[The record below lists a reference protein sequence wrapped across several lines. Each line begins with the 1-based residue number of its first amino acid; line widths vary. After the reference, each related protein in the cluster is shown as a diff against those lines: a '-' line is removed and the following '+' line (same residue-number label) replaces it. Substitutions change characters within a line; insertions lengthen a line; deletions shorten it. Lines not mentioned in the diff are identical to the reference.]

1 MHKFKVLS
9 DKTFSEIEDKFKQL
23 EERLSKTEKMLS
35 KLETNVTDTSNDIE
49 KLELIKMKIEVFNFN
64 MRFTTDRIYLTINDN
79 RVDLVIRSFDLTSQA
94 KIAIAYLYEPIDE
107 IERRLN
113 NQIQS
118 IPFYHYFFVESKV
131 YHFLEFTIEQSED
144 FIARIRLALDEYD
157 DDEIAVELVE
167 GNNIRV
173 SYIRA
178 LNIDARQKLVFEEN
192 SSIRFELSILGIIDD
207 YDEYR
212 IKAIAS
218 KDCRLN
224 DFEDAIKKLRAEIEL
239 NDQLKRFSRQAEM

>member
-1 MHKFKVLS
+1 MHKFRVLS
-9 DKTFSEIEDKFKQL
+9 EKTFSEIEEKFNHL
-23 EERLSKTEKMLS
+23 EERLSKTEEALS
-35 KLETNVTDTSNDIE
+35 NLENNVTDTSNDIE

-118 IPFYHYFFVESKV
+118 IPFYHYFFVESRV

-157 DDEIAVELVE
+157 DEIIIDLIE

-178 LNIDARQKLVFEEN
+178 LNVDASQKLVFDEN
-192 SSIRFELSILGIIDD
+192 SSVRFELSILDIVDD

-224 DFEDAIKKLRAEIEL
+224 DFEDTIEKLRTEIEL
-239 NDQLKRFSRQAEM
+239 NEQLKRFIRQSEK

>member
-1 MHKFKVLS
+1 MHKFRVLS
-9 DKTFSEIEDKFKQL
+9 DRAFSGIEQKFKEL
-23 EERLSKTEKMLS
+23 EERFDKTEERLKRLEANVKDATSDVS
-35 KLETNVTDTSNDIE
+35 KLALIESKMRIFNTNMS
-49 KLELIKMKIEVFNFN
+49 FA
-64 MRFTTDRIYLTINDN
+64 DRSICLVLNEDHI
-79 RVDLVIRSFDLTSQA
+79 DLVRPSFDQMRLSDLVVVH
-94 KIAIAYLYEPIDE
+94 LYEPIDE

-118 IPFYHYFFVESKV
+118 IPFYHYFFVESRV

-157 DDEIAVELVE
+157 DEIIVDLIE

-178 LNIDARQKLVFEEN
+178 LNVDASQKLVFDEN
-192 SSIRFELSILGIIDD
+192 SSVRFELSILDIVDD

-224 DFEDAIKKLRAEIEL
+224 DFKDTIEKLRTEIEL
-239 NDQLKRFSRQAEM
+239 NEQLKRFIRQSEK

>member
-1 MHKFKVLS
+1 MHKFRVLS
-9 DKTFSEIEDKFKQL
+9 DRAFSSIERKFQQL
-23 EERLSKTEKMLS
+23 EERMNKTEERLKR
-35 KLETNVTDTSNDIE
+35 LETNVKDTTSDVSKLDLIE
-49 KLELIKMKIEVFNFN
+49 SKMRIFNTN
-64 MRFTTDRIYLTINDN
+64 MSFSDRSICLGLNEDHI
-79 RVDLVIRSFDLTSQA
+79 DLVIPSFDQTGQSKLVVVH
-94 KIAIAYLYEPIDE
+94 LHEPIE
-107 IERRLN
+107 KIERRLN

-118 IPFYHYFFVESKV
+118 IPFYHYFFVESRV

-157 DDEIAVELVE
+157 DEIIVDLIE

-178 LNIDARQKLVFEEN
+178 LNVDASQKLVFDEN
-192 SSIRFELSILGIIDD
+192 SSVRFELSILDIVDD

-224 DFEDAIKKLRAEIEL
+224 EFEDTIEKLRTEIEL
-239 NDQLKRFSRQAEM
+239 NEQLKRFIRQSEK

>member
-1 MHKFKVLS
+1 M
-9 DKTFSEIEDKFKQL
+9 
-23 EERLSKTEKMLS
+23 
-35 KLETNVTDTSNDIE
+35 TDTKEDIE

-79 RVDLVIRSFDLTSQA
+79 HVDLVIRSFDLTSQA

-118 IPFYHYFFVESKV
+118 IPFYHYFFVESRV

-157 DDEIAVELVE
+157 DEIIVDLIE

-178 LNIDARQKLVFEEN
+178 LNVDASQKLVFDEN
-192 SSIRFELSILGIIDD
+192 SSVRFELSILDIVDD

-212 IKAIAS
+212 IKAITS
-218 KDCRLN
+218 LECRLN
-224 DFEDAIKKLRAEIEL
+224 DIDDVIKCLKEKIES
-239 NDQLKRFSRQAEM
+239 NEQFKRLSRQSEN

>member
-1 MHKFKVLS
+1 M
-9 DKTFSEIEDKFKQL
+9 
-23 EERLSKTEKMLS
+23 
-35 KLETNVTDTSNDIE
+35 TDTKEDIE

-79 RVDLVIRSFDLTSQA
+79 HVDLVIRSFDLTSQA

-118 IPFYHYFFVESKV
+118 IPFYHYFFVESRV

-157 DDEIAVELVE
+157 DEIIVDLIE

-178 LNIDARQKLVFEEN
+178 LNVDASQKLVFDEN
-192 SSIRFELSILGIIDD
+192 SSVRFELSILDIVDD

-212 IKAIAS
+212 VKAITS
-218 KDCRLN
+218 LECRLN
-224 DFEDAIKKLRAEIEL
+224 DIDDVIKCLKEKIES
-239 NDQLKRFSRQAEM
+239 NEQFKRLSRQSEN

>member
-1 MHKFKVLS
+1 MHKFRVLS
-9 DKTFSEIEDKFKQL
+9 EKAFSEIEEKFKQL
-23 EERLSKTEKMLS
+23 EERLSKTEEALS
-35 KLETNVTDTSNDIE
+35 KLENNVTDTKEDIE

-64 MRFTTDRIYLTINDN
+64 MRFTTDRIYLTMNDN

-118 IPFYHYFFVESKV
+118 IPFYHYFFVESRV

-157 DDEIAVELVE
+157 DEIIVDLIE

-178 LNIDARQKLVFEEN
+178 LNVDASQKLVFDEN
-192 SSIRFELSILGIIDD
+192 SSVRFELSILDIVDD

-212 IKAIAS
+212 IKALAS

-224 DFEDAIKKLRAEIEL
+224 DFEDTIEKLRTEIEL
-239 NDQLKRFSRQAEM
+239 NEQLKRFIRQSEK